1 MHGEPPQTLIDLLT
15 RLNLATA
22 AQVRAVAPRVRRLA
36 GDLPDFES
44 VWVDALQQARLIT
57 PMQASEINA
66 GRGDELI
73 CGPYVLGTRLAG
85 PHFAA
90 CYAARHLE
98 TNRTAG
104 LYLIDRPQ
112 RSAAQAVRELGHL
125 IEQLQ
130 PVRGPLSG
138 AIDDVGLRGASV
150 WVATAAV
157 EGVTALEWMA
167 ENGRLPPLIALHVA
181 REMLSRLL
189 ELERIGVVHG
199 DLSAAGLLIDRA
211 GQVQLPLAGVRGVV
225 RPHEG
230 YSFADLPPEGYDYLA
245 PERIAAGT
253 PPNMASDI
261 YACGCLW
268 WHLLTGRPP
277 FAGGSS
283 LSKLKAVHAARV
295 IDVRQLAP
303 EVPEPLALAI
313 SACLAREPQA
323 RPRSFQDLA
332 AMLGSPSRGARGQ
345 IADCIGQLRRVW
357 ESSRRVK
364 KRMAKPS
371 TKRPM
376 TVASA
381 AGMACMLVA
390 VAWWMGRPE
399 SRAEVAVTTDTPT
412 AVAVDTTPRDNA
424 GATVDREKTIRDPA
438 FTPAAAVEPV
448 ATAPADLVLPGD
460 KPLKLTELDVK
471 PGQRVRGRAGK
482 RPRVSLA
489 RGGLHIAAEDVCFE
503 SVDFVWDAE
512 AAGPGA
518 AMLTIDVDAVEFVG
532 CSFSSQSARPPVALA
547 WRGAAESAGVER
559 RLVARDCVFRGLAAV
574 VECPADGS
582 RRVDLAN
589 SLCIAAGPIV
599 RLRGI
604 VPEGETLAVA
614 LDHVTTRGD
623 CSVLEYRYGRMDA
636 PPGGVAITVD
646 SSALVTNPRGGLLVF
661 AGAQSPE
668 VLIRCVEWTGTGSLV
683 TPETAM
689 GVWRSRAEQ
698 QQPWAEEELDVGGLV
713 RSAVEFA
720 GPADGPPAASRITRW
735 QAPLQSLDPPGANT
749 QVLYLPAE

>member
-277 FAGGSS
+277 
-283 LSKLKAVHAARV
+283 
-295 IDVRQLAP
+295 
-303 EVPEPLALAI
+303 
-313 SACLAREPQA
+313 
-323 RPRSFQDLA
+323 
-332 AMLGSPSRGARGQ
+332 
-345 IADCIGQLRRVW
+345 
-357 ESSRRVK
+357 
-364 KRMAKPS
+364 
-371 TKRPM
+371 
-376 TVASA
+376 
-381 AGMACMLVA
+381 
-390 VAWWMGRPE
+390 
-399 SRAEVAVTTDTPT
+399 
-412 AVAVDTTPRDNA
+412 
-424 GATVDREKTIRDPA
+424 
-438 FTPAAAVEPV
+438 AAA
-448 ATAPADLVLPGD
+448 A
-460 KPLKLTELDVK
+460 
-471 PGQRVRGRAGK
+471 
-482 RPRVSLA
+482 
-489 RGGLHIAAEDVCFE
+489 C
-503 SVDFVWDAE
+503 
-512 AAGPGA
+512 
-518 AMLTIDVDAVEFVG
+518 
-532 CSFSSQSARPPVALA
+532 
-547 WRGAAESAGVER
+547 
-559 RLVARDCVFRGLAAV
+559 
-574 VECPADGS
+574 
-582 RRVDLAN
+582 
-589 SLCIAAGPIV
+589 
-599 RLRGI
+599 
-604 VPEGETLAVA
+604 
-614 LDHVTTRGD
+614 
-623 CSVLEYRYGRMDA
+623 
-636 PPGGVAITVD
+636 
-646 SSALVTNPRGGLLVF
+646 
-661 AGAQSPE
+661 
-668 VLIRCVEWTGTGSLV
+668 
-683 TPETAM
+683 
-689 GVWRSRAEQ
+689 RS
-698 QQPWAEEELDVGGLV
+698 
-713 RSAVEFA
+713 
-720 GPADGPPAASRITRW
+720 
-735 QAPLQSLDPPGANT
+735 
-749 QVLYLPAE
+749 